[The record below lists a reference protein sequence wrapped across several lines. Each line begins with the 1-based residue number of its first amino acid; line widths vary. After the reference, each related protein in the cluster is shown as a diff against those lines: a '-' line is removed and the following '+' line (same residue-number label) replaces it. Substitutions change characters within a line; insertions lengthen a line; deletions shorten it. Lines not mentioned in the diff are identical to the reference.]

1 MKLAARQNDGS
12 FVIDSDWFE
21 DTSPG
26 KVMLRLEVNDAIFV
40 LRYCN
45 WTKIFSQ
52 YKAEERK
59 HLLCFIQHLNSGK
72 LYMGINKSS
81 LSFQIVKTSA
91 RVAIDALL
99 RDWVDLLNILKQ
111 DWISFQKMSAIQNSS
126 IVPINLQNQDSIVET
141 TSCYPLNSI

>member
-111 DWISFQKMSAIQNSS
+111 DWISFQKISAIQNSS